1 MTSPVQ
7 VTFPDRQSAMMKME
21 DRKDTRADTL
31 LYEVLTQ
38 DTAMKASEQKAKE
51 VGITLTMRWLLDL
64 GARLVPEHLI

>member
-1 MTSPVQ
+1 MTF
-7 VTFPDRQSAMMKME
+7 TDRQSAMMKME

-51 VGITLTMRWLLDL
+51 VGITLGRLLDL
-64 GARLVPEHLI
+64 GARLLTLDRKKPEHLL